1 MITKLRKAQ
10 DTWLAKLIF
19 GITALS
25 FMSLFG
31 VSGYL
36 SRAASNPAVIKVNDQ
51 KISMAEFNAQ
61 MDEQIRMARKI
72 FGENM
77 EISDQMRSMIAQELL
92 QKNLSNMIIKEIA
105 KDNKVFVSD
114 DLVRNVIFTQPQF
127 RDEDGR
133 FNPARFHNFL
143 SLSGWTEYRY
153 IDALKTDII
162 RSFLVDNPVGHIK
175 VADVLADLN
184 AKAESQRKI
193 FKYIEVDPKNI
204 AVDRKM
210 TSEEMEQFY
219 NDFSADFMVPESR
232 NITVLELGFDDIA
245 KNISVDKSEIEE
257 FYKNNIDRFVEPET
271 REVLQ
276 MVFDN
281 EKDAQVAVKEV
292 EDGED
297 FYAAAATL
305 AKQNREDTSLGFVSK
320 DMLIEE
326 LSQNIFAAKKGDV
339 LGPIQSGSGWH
350 VVKVNDI
357 KAASK
362 VDDSVAYRQIEDA
375 LKTEKAY
382 EDAYSI
388 VKMLDDKIGAGATL
402 EDLAKETG
410 KKLKTVMNL
419 TDETSSPYT
428 ETAFSYNTGEIS
440 QAEET
445 DKGFVFV
452 RVDEVNEAH
461 PLDMKDAAPQIE
473 KLWAESEKSAIAQ
486 EIVNDVMNDIDNGDS
501 IEEIAA
507 RYNLNIKTTA
517 PLTRSQS
524 FAGLNQAQMVDLFNE
539 NLNTAKQVAL
549 NGKTVIA
556 VAAGDASGRKLTE
569 QDLDVLNRR
578 LTIDAMRQSVEQL
591 IDSYG
596 KQYDIRIKYR
606 QLGLS
611 D

>member
-10 DTWLAKLIF
+10 DSWLAKVIF

-36 SRAASNPAVIKVNDQ
+36 NRAASNPAVIKVNDQ

-72 FGENM
+72 FGENL
-77 EISDQMRSMIAQELL
+77 EVTDQMRSMIAQDLL
-92 QKNLSNMIIKEIA
+92 EKNLNNMIVKEMA
-105 KDNKVFVSD
+105 KENKVFVSD
-114 DLVRNVIFTQPQF
+114 ELVRDVIFMQPQF
-127 RDEDGR
+127 RDEDGK

-143 SLSGWTEYRY
+143 SATGWTEYRY

-162 RSFLVDNPVGHIK
+162 RSFLVGNPVGHIK
-175 VADVLADLN
+175 VADVLEDLN

-193 FKYIEVDPKNI
+193 FKYIEVDPKNVV
-204 AVDRKM
+204 VDRKM
-210 TSEEMEQFY
+210 TEDEMEQFY
-219 NDFSADFMVPESR
+219 NDFSADFLVPESR
-232 NITVLELGFDDIA
+232 NVTVLELGFDDIA
-245 KNISVDKSEIEE
+245 KQIPVTDEEIKD
-257 FYKNNIDRFVEPET
+257 FYNKNLDRFVVPET

-281 EKDAQVAVKEV
+281 ENDAQNAVQHVKA
-292 EDGED
+292 GEN

-305 AKQNREDTSLGFVSK
+305 AKQSAEDTSLGFVSK

-326 LSQNIFAAKKGDV
+326 LSNTVFKANKGEI
-339 LGPIQSGSGWH
+339 LGPIASGAGWH
-350 VVKVNDI
+350 VVVVNDI
-357 KAASK
+357 KVGSK
-362 VDDSVAYRQIEDA
+362 VDDSVAYKQIETA
-375 LKTEKAY
+375 LRNEKAY
-382 EDAYSI
+382 ESAYSVI
-388 VKMLDDKIGAGATL
+388 KELDDKIGAGATL

-410 KKLKTVMNL
+410 KQLKSVVNV
-419 TDETSSPYT
+419 TDENSSPYA
-428 ETAFSYNTGEIS
+428 EAAFSYNPGEIS

-452 RVDEVNEAH
+452 RVDTINEPH
-461 PLDMKDAAPQIE
+461 TLDMKEAAPQIE
-473 KLWAESEKSAIAQ
+473 KLWMENEKSAIAQ
-486 EIVNDVMNDIDNGDS
+486 EIINDVMNDIDNGDS
-501 IEEIAA
+501 IEEVAS
-507 RYNLNIKTTA
+507 RYNLNIKTTP
-517 PLTRSQS
+517 PLARSQS

-539 NLNTAKQVAL
+539 KINTAKQVAL

-556 VAAGDASGRKLTE
+556 VAAADASGLKLTE
-569 QDLDVLNRR
+569 QDLDVLSRR
-578 LTIDAMRQSVEQL
+578 LNIDVMRQSVEQL

-596 KQYDIRIKYR
+596 KQYDIKIKYR